1 MKYGR
6 FRLRRIESVAGRFG
20 TCGDY
25 RHGVA
30 RIRCTNP
37 ECGHDH
43 FRPFSCKGFYLCPSC
58 SQKRTLL
65 FAEHL
70 TDEVLLN
77 LPHRQFVFAL
87 PKALRIF
94 FRHDRRLFGHVSR
107 LIYHIIQEFYH
118 QAAGRPIRTGVVIAH
133 QTFGDMLRWNP
144 HFHAIVLEGG
154 FDDQGTFVYIPLGHL
169 QAMTE
174 LLRRRVVALLVDQK
188 LLDRRFA
195 RNMLS
200 WRHSGFSIDNS
211 VRILDQGVQRSL
223 AEYVSRAAISLK
235 KIRYEP
241 FKGRVLF
248 HTTYSDYFKE
258 NVHLFDALD
267 FLAELTQHI
276 PPARVQLIRRYGLYS
291 SRIKGHWTRMPYVL
305 QRAPPGW
312 TSQNDQNAATAS
324 NRAES
329 PKVPATET
337 DAPDARERRHAWARL
352 LARVYEVDPLVCPR
366 CGARLRVIAVIQ
378 NPVQIKKILNH
389 LVRTGRAPPGLDPT
403 TLD

>member
-1 MKYGR
+1 MHTIFERHFGDFCDQYDERFGQKYGR

-87 PKALRIF
+87 PKALRIY

-211 VRILDQGVQRSL
+211 VRILDRGVQRSL
-223 AEYVSRAAISLK
+223 AEYISRPAISLK

-258 NVHLFDALD
+258 NVHLFDPLD
-267 FLAELTQHI
+267 FLAELGDCLRQ
-276 PPARVQLIRRYGLYS
+276 LYS
-291 SRIKGHWTRMPYVL
+291 TSHRRGCNSFVVMACTPRGSR
-305 QRAPPGW
+305 
-312 TSQNDQNAATAS
+312 AS
-324 NRAES
+324 
-329 PKVPATET
+329 
-337 DAPDARERRHAWARL
+337 
-352 LARVYEVDPLVCPR
+352 
-366 CGARLRVIAVIQ
+366 
-378 NPVQIKKILNH
+378 
-389 LVRTGRAPPGLDPT
+389 GRACPTFSSGRHQVGRAKMTTRPPSHPT
-403 TLD
+403 GP